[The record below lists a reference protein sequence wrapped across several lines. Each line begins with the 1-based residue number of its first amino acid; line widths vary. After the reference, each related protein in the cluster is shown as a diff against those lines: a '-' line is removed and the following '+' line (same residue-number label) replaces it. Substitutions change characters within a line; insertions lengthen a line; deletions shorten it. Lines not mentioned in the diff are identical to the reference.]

1 MSDTRSQI
9 GEALAGKLS
18 PEQIEFLLDEVL
30 AIRKNAWG
38 EFSCK
43 GCGQRQRQLVEIP
56 DAKAVTGALV
66 DLANQAWGR
75 PTEDKAE
82 QEGISFTR
90 KVIYGGDADA

>member
-9 GEALAGKLS
+9 GDALAGKLN
-18 PEQIEFLLDEVL
+18 PEQITLLLDEVL
-30 AIRKNAWG
+30 AIRKNAWA

-43 GCGQRQRQLVEIP
+43 ACGQRQKQLAEIP

-75 PTEDKAE
+75 PQDDKQE
-82 QEGISFTR
+82 LEGIQFVR
-90 KVIYGGDADA
+90 KVVYGGAEDA